1 MTLNTEGK
9 INSFF
14 LYSPSCLFGF
24 VIAASSSIFS
34 FNDQCVC
41 VSLVPFSLF
50 ETPLK
55 FIVQRNSLYVINFK
69 RNVNSTIS
77 RVVMFNRDHRYMF
90 IYIYIERMNIKV
102 QSTIVNSR
110 GDSWRTRTDG
120 TALYFYSS
128 TWYRYANYPGR
139 ETSARRRV

>member
-50 ETPLK
+50 KTPLK

-90 IYIYIERMNIKV
+90 IYIYRTYEH
-102 QSTIVNSR
+102 QSTI
-110 GDSWRTRTDG
+110 
-120 TALYFYSS
+120 
-128 TWYRYANYPGR
+128 NYCEFTG
-139 ETSARRRV
+139 